1 MKTLKELR
9 DFITT
14 VIENERYYDVGEV
27 DITKFLENYNMKEM
41 LDEKFITLIGITV
54 KFRKE
59 VLKDESLDLVE
70 ALYILQSLSSWET
83 KEE

>member
-9 DFITT
+9 NFITAI
-14 VIENERYYDVGEV
+14 IENERYYDVGEV

-41 LDEKFITLIGITV
+41 LDEKFINLIGITA

-59 VLKDESLDLVE
+59 VLKDEGLDLVE
-70 ALYILQSLSSWET
+70 ALYLLQNLSSRNE
-83 KEE
+83 KE

>member
-9 DFITT
+9 NFITT
-14 VIENERYYDVGEV
+14 VIENERYYDIGEV
-27 DITKFLENYNMKEM
+27 DITQFLEHYNMKEM

-59 VLKDESLDLVE
+59 VLKDESLDLAE
-70 ALYILQSLSSWET
+70 ALYLLQSLSSRN

>member
-14 VIENERYYDVGEV
+14 IIENERYYNSGEV
-27 DITKFLENYNMKEM
+27 DITQFLEHYNMKEM

-70 ALYILQSLSSWET
+70 ALHILQSLSLRD
-83 KEE
+83 K

>member
-14 VIENERYYDVGEV
+14 VIENERYYNSGEV
-27 DITKFLENYNMKEM
+27 DITQFLEHYNMKEM

-70 ALYILQSLSSWET
+70 ALYLLQSLSSRS

>member
-1 MKTLKELR
+1 MKTLKELI

-27 DITKFLENYNMKEM
+27 DITQFLESYNLKEM

-59 VLKDESLDLVE
+59 VLKDESLDLAE
-70 ALYILQSLSSWET
+70 ALHILQSLSSRNN